1 MLAIQY
7 YPFVSS
13 LKIWPL
19 RFKYKLI
26 CVIDFFFFFFDASC
40 HSNNLLIPIYSP
52 QGIIFLPTFSFPL
65 MVTQVRSALP
75 LICPIVPMWIL
86 YKVCLISNLLNSNSY
101 VYLSEQKLISF
112 SFLNE
117 NLQSM
122 SNKPFIIH
130 LILSTT

>member
-1 MLAIQY
+1 MLFSI
-7 YPFVSS
+7 
-13 LKIWPL
+13 IPL
-19 RFKYKLI
+19 WVLWKYDHSGLNINLYVLLI
-26 CVIDFFFFFFDASC
+26 SFFFFFDASC